1 MPATMPDDDEMN
13 AAMSATALSPF
24 PGDVDAERKS
34 YQDPYSNRLFLI
46 IDSLPEMQRAL
57 AMTLASFGA
66 EKVEYAGKAGDALAK
81 MAKFEFDV
89 VLCDYDLGNGYDGL
103 YLYEEVKERNLIKQ
117 SCVFMIVTGE
127 RRAQRVISAAELAP
141 DDYLLKPFT
150 GEVLRLR
157 LEKAMRRREA
167 FRVVDDAIMRHE
179 YLAAIDACSRKIQ
192 QRGEFTLDF
201 MKLKGSLAQ
210 KIGDYDTARSLYMDV
225 LRIKSVPWAKLGLA
239 KALTGLR
246 AFDEA
251 RLLFQEVLADNDRIM
266 EAYDWLARIYRERRE
281 LTLAQETLKAATDLS
296 PVVIRRQR
304 QLAEVALL
312 NKDLVTAE
320 EASRRTLEIGKY
332 TWHRSP
338 THYAMLARVE
348 LARGEIGNASRTLGR
363 LRHDYR
369 HHAHGEWMADV
380 VDSQVQQKSG
390 NTARAE
396 QVLMQAHERY
406 QVVAKE
412 LSPDAQME
420 YARAC
425 YAQGRSQLGD
435 AVMRELVRNHHDDD
449 VLLGALGDL
458 FEEAGRGD
466 LGRRL
471 IAENVQSVIDLN
483 NMAVKEAQSG
493 ALEAAIE
500 RFAKAHEELPN
511 NIQIMLNLV
520 NATLAYVHRNGWHDA
535 HMRLAR
541 EMLLKV
547 RTVAPANNKFQKLM
561 QSWRL
566 LIGKLGRSQW
576 EV

>member
-210 KIGDYDTARSLYMDV
+210 KIGDYDTARSLYVEV
-225 LRIKSVPWAKLGLA
+225 LRLKPLAWAKLGLA
-239 KALTGLR
+239 KSLTGLKSY
-246 AFDEA
+246 DEA
-251 RLLFQEVLADNDRIM
+251 QLLFQEVLADNDHVM
-266 EAYDWLARIYRERRE
+266 EAYDWLAKLHQLHHKLPEAQS
-281 LTLAQETLKAATDLS
+281 TLQKATALS
-296 PVVIRRQR
+296 PVVLRRQK
-304 QLAEVALL
+304 QLAEVALM
-312 NKDLVTAE
+312 NNDLVTAE
-320 EASRRTLEIGKY
+320 IASQETLDIAKY

-338 THYAMLARVE
+338 THYAMLARVQM
-348 LARGEIGNASRTLGR
+348 ARGETGNAARTLGN
-363 LRHDYR
+363 LRRDYR
-369 HHAHGEWMADV
+369 YNETGEWMCAV
-380 VDSQVQQKSG
+380 VDSQLQAKLG
-390 NTARAE
+390 NREKARSLLADAE
-396 QVLMQAHERY
+396 TTFNKLANN
-406 QVVAKE
+406 
-412 LSPDAQME
+412 LSVEAQME
-420 YARAC
+420 FARAC
-425 YAQGRSQLGD
+425 FVQGRQESGS
-435 AVMRELVRNHHDDD
+435 AAIRTLVRNNHDNEE
-449 VLLGALGDL
+449 LLSSVGSL
-458 FEEAGRGD
+458 FEQVGLGE
-466 LGRRL
+466 LGRQL
-471 IAENVQSVIDLN
+471 IAENVQGVLELN
-483 NMAVKEAQSG
+483 NQAVREAQAG
-493 ALEAAIE
+493 RFDQAID
-500 RFAKAHEELPN
+500 RFVKAHEEMPH
-511 NIQIMLNLV
+511 NIQVMLNLI
-520 NATLAYVHRNGWHDA
+520 NATMAYTHNNGWHES
-535 HMRLAR
+535 HMRRAYD
-541 EMLLKV
+541 MLTQV
-547 RTVAPANNKFQKLM
+547 RQEAPTNNKFQKILKA
-561 QSWRL
+561 WRML
-566 LIGKLGRSQW
+566 VEKLGKPQW
-576 EV
+576 AL